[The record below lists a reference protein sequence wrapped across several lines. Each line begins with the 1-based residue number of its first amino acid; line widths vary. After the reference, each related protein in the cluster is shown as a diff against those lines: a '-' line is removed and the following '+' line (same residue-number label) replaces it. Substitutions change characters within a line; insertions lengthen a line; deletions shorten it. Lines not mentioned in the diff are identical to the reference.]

1 MLNFILLMSQPTD
14 GGEGSGFLGLLPFL
28 LIFLIFYMLLIR
40 PQIKQQKKKQSMIK
54 ALKKGDNVIT
64 VGGLHGTI
72 EGVKEKDDI
81 IILKIAENTK
91 VKVSRSS
98 VAIAKESAS

>member
-1 MLNFILLMSQPTD
+1 MLNFMLIMSQPSD
-14 GGEGSGFLGLLPFL
+14 GAEGSGFLGLLPFL

-40 PQIKQQKKKQSMIK
+40 PQIKQQKKKRSMVK

-72 EGVKEKDDI
+72 EGVKEKEDI
-81 IILKIAENTK
+81 IILKIADNIK
-91 VKVSRSS
+91 VNVSRNS
-98 VAIAKESAS
+98 VAVAKETKS

>member
-1 MLNFILLMSQPTD
+1 MLNFILVMSQPTE

-54 ALKKGDNVIT
+54 ALKKGDSVIT

-72 EGVKEKDDI
+72 EGVKESEDI
-81 IILKIAENTK
+81 IILKIADNTK

-98 VAIAKESAS
+98 VAIAKESKS

>member
-1 MLNFILLMSQPTD
+1 MLNFILIMSQPAD
-14 GGEGSGFLGLLPFL
+14 GAEGSGFLGLLPFL

-40 PQIKQQKKKQSMIK
+40 PQIKQQKKKRLMVK

-72 EGVKEKDDI
+72 EGVKEKEDI
-81 IILKIAENTK
+81 IILKIADNIK
-91 VKVSRSS
+91 VNVSRNS
-98 VAIAKESAS
+98 VAIAKEPKS

>member
-1 MLNFILLMSQPTD
+1 MLNFILVMSQPAE
-14 GGEGSGFLGLLPFL
+14 GAEGSGFLGLLPFL

-40 PQIKQQKKKQSMIK
+40 PQIKQQKKKRSMVS

-72 EGVKEKDDI
+72 EGVKEKEDV
-81 IILKIAENTK
+81 IILKIAEN
-91 VKVSRSS
+91 VKVNVSRNS
-98 VAIAKESAS
+98 VATSKDTKS

>member
-1 MLNFILLMSQPTD
+1 MLNFVLVMSQPGE

-40 PQIKQQKKKQSMIK
+40 PQIKQQKKKQLMVKS
-54 ALKKGDNVIT
+54 LKKGDNVIT

-72 EGVKEKDDI
+72 EGIKEKDDI
-81 IILKIAENTK
+81 LILKIADNVK
-91 VKVSRSS
+91 VKVSRNS
-98 VAIAKESAS
+98 VAEAKEIKS

>member
-1 MLNFILLMSQPTD
+1 MLNFILVMSQPTD

-64 VGGLHGTI
+64 VGGLHGII
-72 EGVKEKDDI
+72 EGVKESEDI
-81 IILKIAENTK
+81 IILKIADNTK

-98 VAIAKESAS
+98 VAIAKESKS

>member
-1 MLNFILLMSQPTD
+1 MLNFILLMSQPAE

-40 PQIKQQKKKQSMIK
+40 PQIKQQKQKQLMVK

-72 EGVKEKDDI
+72 EGVKEKEDI

-91 VKVSRSS
+91 VRVSRNS
-98 VAIAKESAS
+98 VAIAKESKS